1 MNRKSMGI
9 VSLMLVIAM
18 IGIAVWVAGMVP
30 DGARLPIHW
39 DSAGN
44 PNGFAGKWT
53 ALLMPAAI
61 TGAISLLFY
70 LLPAIEPR
78 EEHLKR
84 SQGLVTAAWAGIL
97 LVSCLVELTVVS
109 AALGWAAPVN
119 GLKMVGVG
127 LLFVLIGNQLGK
139 SRSMFLVG
147 IRTPWTLSSEEVWI
161 KTHRLGGKLMM
172 AAGVI
177 MVIAAFLPI
186 QGWAARMLVFGLVAV
201 MAGVPIVYSYVLWR
215 RERAAHQPSG

>member
-1 MNRKSMGI
+1 MNRKSMGL
-9 VSLMLVIAM
+9 VSLLLVIAM
-18 IGIAVWVAGMVP
+18 IGIAVWVAGLVP

-39 DSAGN
+39 DSGGN
-44 PNGFAGKWT
+44 PNGFAGKWK

-84 SQGLVTAAWAGIL
+84 SQGLVTAAWGGIL

-109 AALGWAAPVN
+109 AALHWAVPVN

-177 MVIAAFLPI
+177 MVIAAFLPL

-201 MAGVPIVYSYVLWR
+201 MAGVPIVYSYILWR
-215 RERAAHQPSG
+215 RERAVGQPSA